1 MGISHSLFAEKL
13 EKLKDAK
20 GVKLDTELTASD
32 LKQLVEQYKN
42 VYVEAKGE
50 KFPSGI
56 VNHNHLPPMACI
68 LKESQK
74 GYSVNFLVMR
84 VNFVGYDSVYRSQ
97 KTVGVGGQ
105 SSF

>member
-32 LKQLVEQYKN
+32 LKQLVEQYKI

-50 KFPSGI
+50 KFPSGN
-56 VNHNHLPPMACI
+56 VNHNHLSLMACI
-68 LKESQK
+68 LSRLAL
-74 GYSVNFLVMR
+74 STF
-84 VNFVGYDSVYRSQ
+84 
-97 KTVGVGGQ
+97 
-105 SSF
+105 

>member
-1 MGISHSLFAEKL
+1 M
-13 EKLKDAK
+13 KDAK

-42 VYVEAKGE
+42 VYLEAKGE

-56 VNHNHLPPMACI
+56 VNHNHLSLMACI
-68 LKESQK
+68 LKRSSFRFKANSK
-74 GYSVNFLVMR
+74 GYESKLC
-84 VNFVGYDSVYRSQ
+84 GYDSVYRSQ
-97 KTVGVGGQ
+97 KAVGVGGQ